1 RAGEVIAAALPW
13 IREHA
18 SADPAGARMFAW
30 IHLFDPHSPYDA
42 PAAFAAAHRDS
53 PYDAE
58 VAYTD
63 AALGALFDDLSKTH
77 VLDAA
82 LLVIVADHGE
92 SLGEHGERTHGTF
105 VYDATIRVPL
115 IVRLPRHAAL
125 AGAALRHIPTPV
137 ETADL

>member
-1 RAGEVIAAALPW
+1 LKSAGYATGAFIGGYPLNGATGIGRGFDRFDDEFVKRGASERRAGEVIAAALPW

-82 LLVIVADHGE
+82 LLVIVADHAQ
-92 SLGEHGERTHGTF
+92 S
-105 VYDATIRVPL
+105 
-115 IVRLPRHAAL
+115 
-125 AGAALRHIPTPV
+125 LRH
-137 ETADL
+137 